1 MVVIM
6 VGFEENKTPFYV
18 HQNLLNSVTE
28 VYAASS
34 YHVNSSLKEEIKRIE
49 FPKMD
54 AKIFKMFLS
63 WLYNNDRAQ
72 ELKTKC
78 YTINS
83 LMCLYDLSISVKCD
97 ALKPDTLSAL
107 LVILNKSANSFV
119 ENVDS
124 MLSFKKYTECSNK
137 VISRL
142 HTMLNEISELTKM
155 ELGDIGSLRARPQ
168 KTVFLASTCPH

>member
-1 MVVIM
+1 MAMIT
-6 VGFEENKTPFYV
+6 VGFEENKTQFYA

-28 VYAASS
+28 AFAANS
-34 YHVNSSLKEEIKRIE
+34 YHVKSSLKDEIKRIE

-72 ELKTKC
+72 ELKTQC

-97 ALKPDTLSAL
+97 ALKSDTLYAL
-107 LVILNKSANSFV
+107 LVILNKSANTFV
-119 ENVDS
+119 ETIDS
-124 MLSFKKYTECSNK
+124 MLFFKKYSEYSNK
-137 VISRL
+137 AMSRL
-142 HTMLNEISELTKM
+142 HTMLDEISELTNI
-155 ELGDIGSLRARPQ
+155 ELGDVDSLLEVYV
-168 KTVFLASTCPH
+168 KTVN